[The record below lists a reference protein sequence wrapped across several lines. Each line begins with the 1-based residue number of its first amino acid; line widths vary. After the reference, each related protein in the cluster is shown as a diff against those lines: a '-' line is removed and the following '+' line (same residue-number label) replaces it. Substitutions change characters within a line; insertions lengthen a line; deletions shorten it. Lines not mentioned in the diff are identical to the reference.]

1 MQPQVLINTGRSWFW
16 VIENFTPD
24 YYHDL
29 VNLPLI
35 EEPAALVFGKWGKQH
50 RDIGFFSDE
59 SIGYKYS
66 GTMIPSQSLST
77 SPLLEKLLPAVNQT
91 LGTSFNGILLNRYR
105 DGTKK
110 LGSHADEESALDK
123 NRRLVVGLS
132 YGPGI
137 RTFRIRDKN
146 KKIVLD
152 YQQKPCTLIAME
164 GDFQSEFKHEIPEQK
179 RVTEE
184 RISITFRH
192 HLE

>member
-1 MQPQVLINTGRSWFW
+1 
-16 VIENFTPD
+16 
-24 YYHDL
+24 
-29 VNLPLI
+29 
-35 EEPAALVFGKWGKQH
+35 
-50 RDIGFFSDE
+50 
-59 SIGYKYS
+59 
-66 GTMIPSQSLST
+66 MIPVRSPSWREYVVQASLRSQPLST
-77 SPLLEKLLPAVNQT
+77 STLLEKLLPAVNQT

-110 LGSHADEESALDK
+110 LGSHADDRRDAKRHKGLRTESALDK

-179 RVTEE
+179 RVTGE